1 MLTAELIVQHF
12 NPASREAFMLVD
24 TNGLKTL
31 LIVVTQ
37 TYLGIK
43 EHNKQ
48 FGVRIKK
55 IIYRSLQDGKLY
67 RDRIYIL

>member
-1 MLTAELIVQHF
+1 MLTAELIVQ
-12 NPASREAFMLVD
+12 
-24 TNGLKTL
+24 TL

-43 EHNKQ
+43 EHNQQ

-55 IIYRSLQDGKLY
+55 IILRSLQDGKLY